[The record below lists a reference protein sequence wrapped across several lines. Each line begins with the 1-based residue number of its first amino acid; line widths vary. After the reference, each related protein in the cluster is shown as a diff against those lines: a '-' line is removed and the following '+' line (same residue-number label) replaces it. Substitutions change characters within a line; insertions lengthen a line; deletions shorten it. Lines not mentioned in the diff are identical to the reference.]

1 LKIQGES
8 RTQRIYIWFLL
19 PGLVYVLLF
28 VVYPIVFNVQLSFQ
42 NVTALNIR
50 SAQKPFIGFENYQ
63 HVFSDTE
70 LPSILL
76 NTAAFTLGSIVF
88 QFIIGFALALFLQK
102 TFPLRDLF
110 RSLIMIGWVLSP
122 IVVGTVWRWMLN
134 SDFGLLNFILQKIG
148 IIQSNISWLPK
159 PKTAMIGVVFANI
172 WLGIPFNM
180 MLLTGGLANLPE
192 SVYESATID
201 GASKLQQF
209 FKITIPLIRQTIAAT
224 LMLGFI
230 YTLKVFDLIWVMTNG
245 GPVNATTTMPVW
257 SYRASFVLFKFS
269 QGATISN
276 ILFLMTLVLA
286 VIYIYFFGSKE
297 D

>member
-1 LKIQGES
+1 
-8 RTQRIYIWFLL
+8 
-19 PGLVYVLLF
+19 
-28 VVYPIVFNVQLSFQ
+28 
-42 NVTALNIR
+42 
-50 SAQKPFIGFENYQ
+50 
-63 HVFSDTE
+63 
-70 LPSILL
+70 
-76 NTAAFTLGSIVF
+76 
-88 QFIIGFALALFLQK
+88 
-102 TFPLRDLF
+102 
-110 RSLIMIGWVLSP
+110 MIGWVLSP

>member
-1 LKIQGES
+1 MKHIGNAKA
-8 RTQRIYIWFLL
+8 QRIYIWFLL

-50 SAQKPFIGFENYQ
+50 APRKPYIGLDNYVQ
-63 HVFSDTE
+63 VFTDPE
-70 LPSILL
+70 LPGILL
-76 NTAAFTLGSIVF
+76 NTLAFTIGSIAF
-88 QFIIGFALALFLQK
+88 QFAIGFAIALFLQK
-102 TFPLRDLF
+102 QFPLRDLF

-122 IVVGTVWRWMLN
+122 IVVGTIWRWMLN
-134 SDFGLLNFILQKIG
+134 SDFGLLNFILQWIG
-148 IIQSNISWLPK
+148 VIDTNISWLPQ
-159 PKTAMIGVVFANI
+159 PKTAMTGVVMANI
-172 WLGIPFNM
+172 WLGVPFNM

-201 GASKLQQF
+201 GANRFQQF

-224 LMLGFI
+224 IMLGFI

-276 ILFLMTLVLA
+276 VLFAMTLVLA
-286 VIYIYFFGSKE
+286 IVYIYFFGNKE